1 MKIWDLDKEYEKFIS
16 FVLNGREKKK
26 KHVRSAVEA
35 IKNEIISKKEK
46 ALVGFSRKWDRWD
59 E

>member
-26 KHVRSAVEA
+26 KNVRSAVEA
-35 IKNEIISKKEK
+35 IKNEIISKID
-46 ALVGFSRKWDRWD
+46 LITI
-59 E
+59 